1 MWRIIR
7 SGFLKPVPA
16 STVKEI
22 VSCECAC
29 PNSVNWQN
37 STKICQLQEI
47 EKLLCSEFHEER
59 LTALFILEYSFSK
72 ADVDEKKRI
81 YEFYL
86 SNLGH
91 VNNWDL
97 VDSSAPKIMG
107 AWLIDKPKKILH
119 KLAKSENVWERRIAI
134 ISTYHFI
141 QNHRFDDTLQIADI
155 LLQDEHDLIHK
166 ATGWMLREVGKKDQT
181 LLENFLKDRYTKMPR
196 TMLRYAIE
204 KLPEPLRKSYLEGWV

>member
-1 MWRIIR
+1 MR
-7 SGFLKPVPA
+7 VPKQRKLA
-16 STVKEI
+16 KQYKNL
-22 VSCECAC
+22 
-29 PNSVNWQN
+29 P
-37 STKICQLQEI
+37 LQEI